1 MASSRRLSHF
11 IVVNLHIRLSRDPLC
26 LPRELISLK
35 LTSTM
40 SGSSIGARG
49 KRNGSVFMLSCVL
62 RVFFDRA
69 LHGRLPAE
77 QPCMCTHMKFSID
90 DDIKFTLLT
99 LSNKEALSSHEFCG
113 TKHR

>member
-1 MASSRRLSHF
+1 
-11 IVVNLHIRLSRDPLC
+11 
-26 LPRELISLK
+26 
-35 LTSTM
+35 M

-49 KRNGSVFMLSCVL
+49 KRNGPVFILSCVR

-69 LHGRLPAE
+69 LHHGRLPAE
-77 QPCMCTHMKFSID
+77 QLCMCTHMKFSID

-99 LSNKEALSSHEFCG
+99 MSKKEALSSHEFCG